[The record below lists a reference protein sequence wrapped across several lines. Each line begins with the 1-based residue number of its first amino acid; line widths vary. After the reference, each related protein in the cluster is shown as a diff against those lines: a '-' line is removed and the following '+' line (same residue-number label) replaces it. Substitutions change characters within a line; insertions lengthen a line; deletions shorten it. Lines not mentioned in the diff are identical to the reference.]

1 MKPFNGVLHNWWWN
15 PDDGTISGDVYESP
29 TWEDGKW
36 ITTSSVIVLATRTI
50 MWDLDSTAYQIT
62 TRNSQY
68 ELGIPI
74 VLALP
79 KEG

>member
-1 MKPFNGVLHNWWWN
+1 MHNN
-15 PDDGTISGDVYESP
+15 TISGDVYESP

-36 ITTSSVIVLATRTI
+36 ITTSSIGVLATHTI
-50 MWDLDSTAYQIT
+50 MPDIDTAYQIT

-79 KEG
+79 LIVMNGRRANADL